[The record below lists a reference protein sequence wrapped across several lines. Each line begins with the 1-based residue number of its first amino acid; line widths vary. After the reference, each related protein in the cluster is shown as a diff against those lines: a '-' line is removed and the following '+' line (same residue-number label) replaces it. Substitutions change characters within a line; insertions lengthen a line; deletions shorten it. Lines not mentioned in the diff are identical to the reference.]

1 MGGVFT
7 GADQRMADFFGVAP
21 AIKAPLSFTS
31 CLLPSLL
38 VCGVGFVS
46 VLFGG
51 EKCCEIRSRQICL
64 DCLSLSWLSRDWR
77 QFWRLCWVVL
87 ICLSMTA
94 VIVLGG
100 VCCSAASSVAVWLA
114 LFSSCCLIATHLR
127 LRKIVLWEYFVM

>member
-7 GADQRMADFFGVAP
+7 GAEQQMADFFEVVP

-31 CLLPSLL
+31 CLLPSSL

-51 EKCCEIRSRQICL
+51 VKHCEIPSRRICL
-64 DCLSLSWLSRDWR
+64 DRLSLSWLSRDWR
-77 QFWRLCWVVL
+77 HFWRLCWVVL

-94 VIVLGG
+94 VMVLGG
-100 VCCSAASSVAVWLA
+100 ACCSAASSVAVWLA
-114 LFSSCCLIATHLR
+114 LFSSRCLIATRLR
-127 LRKIVLWEYFVM
+127 LREIVLWEYFVM